1 MNDGT
6 IRTKKEL
13 IVIYDGLI
21 QRASMNIGKS
31 VKVEWG
37 NWVPTEVG
45 LNTLMSRRNKLIKG
59 V

>member
-1 MNDGT
+1 MIECKDEIILIKELMMNDGT

-37 NWVPTEVG
+37 NWVPTE
-45 LNTLMSRRNKLIKG
+45 
-59 V
+59 